1 MAFKKVYNLQMWGVV
16 MKEYSMISDYMNND
30 KYRLSFNKL
39 AINTFGLDFN
49 DWYQKKL
56 FYSKYICY
64 SYINKEEVIANVSI
78 NKMDLIVEGQ
88 KKKAIQL
95 GTVMTHN
102 DYRNQGL
109 SASLINYIIGKYD
122 NQCDIIYLFANN
134 RVLDFYPKFGFKKV
148 IESAYEIK
156 SNQLQKKET
165 SIKKLRVDN
174 EKDYKTIVRLV
185 NNRQPVSE
193 KLGVYNDI
201 WPLLTYC
208 LYEYKED
215 LYYLA
220 EEDTIVIM
228 RREEERLHIYD
239 IISLK
244 PIDLDSIIEKIIIPD
259 DEAIEI
265 HFMPELNKYKVIK
278 GFKEELDDTLFV
290 KSKNNLLKEVAFPMT
305 SHT

>member
-1 MAFKKVYNLQMWGVV
+1 
-16 MKEYSMISDYMNND
+16 MKEYTIISDYMNND

-49 DWYQKKL
+49 DWYKKKL

-64 SYINKEEVIANVSI
+64 SYVNKEEVITNVSI

-88 KKKAIQL
+88 KKRAIQL

-109 SASLINYIIGKYD
+109 SALLINHIIDEYE

-134 RVLDFYPKFGFKKV
+134 RVLDFYPKFGFQKV
-148 IESAYEIK
+148 IENAYEIK
-156 SNQLQKKET
+156 ANQLQKKEA

-174 EKDYKTIVRLV
+174 EEDYKNIVRLV
-185 NNRQPVSE
+185 SDRQPVS
-193 KLGVYNDI
+193 KQLGVYNDI

-215 LYYLA
+215 LYYLV
-220 EEDTIVIM
+220 EEDIIVIM
-228 RREEERLHIYD
+228 RREERLHIYD

-244 PIDLDSIIEKIIIPD
+244 PINLDSIIEKIVIPD
-259 DEAIEI
+259 DKIVEV

-278 GFKEELDDTLFV
+278 GFKKELDDTLFV
-290 KSKNNLLKEVAFPMT
+290 RSTDNSSKEVLFPKT

>member
-1 MAFKKVYNLQMWGVV
+1 
-16 MKEYSMISDYMNND
+16 MKEYTIISDYMNND

-39 AINTFGLDFN
+39 AISTFGLDFN
-49 DWYQKKL
+49 DWYRKKL
-56 FYSKYICY
+56 FYTKYICY
-64 SYINKEEVIANVSI
+64 SYVNKEEVIANVSI

-88 KKKAIQL
+88 KKGAIQL

-109 SASLINYIIGKYD
+109 SASLINHIIDEYE

-134 RVLDFYPKFGFKKV
+134 RVLDFYPKFGFEKV
-148 IESAYEIK
+148 IENTYEIK
-156 SNQLQKKET
+156 VNQLQKKEA

-174 EKDYKTIVRLV
+174 EEDYKTIVRLV
-185 NNRQPVSE
+185 SDRQPVS
-193 KLGVYNDI
+193 KQLGVYNDI

-215 LYYLA
+215 LYYLV
-220 EEDTIVIM
+220 EEDIIVIM
-228 RREEERLHIYD
+228 RRAEERLHIYD

-244 PIDLDSIIEKIIIPD
+244 PINLDSIIEKIVIPD
-259 DEAIEI
+259 DKIVEV

-278 GFKEELDDTLFV
+278 GFKKELDDTLFV
-290 KSKNNLLKEVAFPMT
+290 KSKNNSLKEVVFPMT